1 MGKRKSGQKQAK
13 TNSLTSLQNI
23 LSNERA
29 DFIFGLLFLAVA
41 AIMFIAFVS
50 FLRTGQADQSIL
62 ENMRPSEWQNEKN
75 IFSNCCHSFGAIVSY
90 FFITL
95 SFGLSSFVIPI
106 FMIAV
111 GMKLMGIFNLNIWKW
126 FFSLTVVMVWSSV
139 AFAKFLAPIMRDE
152 VYNPGGNHG
161 LYCMQHLENLIGS
174 PGLTITLVVTA
185 IIFLTFISSQTIIL
199 IRKMLNPVKY
209 LTSKVKITVTN
220 SMDAN
225 YNQEEH
231 TTDANTQNEDDENEQ
246 KRAQQEQQDAQEPR
260 YGATVINLTD
270 TNTPELKKAEDETAD
285 GKQGDDPATED
296 RGNATTITLDPK
308 TPVKNDNYQDAAK
321 ADGKGSLLI
330 EVAKGDEKAN
340 ASTLNVESQLHTP
353 INPKEPFTRYKYP
366 TLDLLK
372 KYDDATPTVDMDE
385 INSNNARIVEVLN
398 SFGVGI
404 KEIKATVGPTITL
417 YEVTPAEGVRISKIR
432 NLEDDIALSLSA
444 LGIRII
450 APIPGKGTVGI
461 EVPNK
466 KKNIVSMESILNS
479 RKFKECK

>member
-231 TTDANTQNEDDENEQ
+231 TTDVNTQNEDDENEL
-246 KRAQQEQQDAQEPR
+246 KHAQQEQQDAQEPR

-270 TNTPELKKAEDETAD
+270 ANTPELKKAEDETAD

-296 RGNATTITLDPK
+296 GGNATTITLDPK
-308 TPVKNDNYQDAAK
+308 TPVKNDNYLDAAK

-330 EVAKGDEKAN
+330 EVAKGDRKSTRLN
-340 ASTLNVESQLHTP
+340 SSTL
-353 INPKEPFTRYKYP
+353 
-366 TLDLLK
+366 
-372 KYDDATPTVDMDE
+372 
-385 INSNNARIVEVLN
+385 
-398 SFGVGI
+398 
-404 KEIKATVGPTITL
+404 
-417 YEVTPAEGVRISKIR
+417 
-432 NLEDDIALSLSA
+432 
-444 LGIRII
+444 
-450 APIPGKGTVGI
+450 
-461 EVPNK
+461 
-466 KKNIVSMESILNS
+466 
-479 RKFKECK
+479 